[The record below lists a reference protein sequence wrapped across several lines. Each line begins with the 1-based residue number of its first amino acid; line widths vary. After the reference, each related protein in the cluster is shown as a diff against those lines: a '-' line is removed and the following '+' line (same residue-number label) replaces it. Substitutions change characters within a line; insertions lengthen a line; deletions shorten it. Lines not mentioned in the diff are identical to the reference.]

1 MSISISHMKYHS
13 ISVYQARYANSI
25 VDKYLDTSIFKTST
39 KFYNTTLTYDTIFT
53 KADSYSSDNQAEK
66 LNGGFNIHYRACIGS
81 LIYLL
86 YTRADLIF
94 SVHKLATF
102 LLDPGKVRFDLLVHL
117 LIYMSENKTLVF
129 NYYADVKDAPLYNL
143 LRKANIK
150 TDNQLMAF
158 SDSSWQDFPDTGR
171 STGAYIIFYQG
182 RPIYHG
188 AYVPRPVAQSSVES
202 EYNAACTSG
211 MAFAL
216 FRMLID

>member
-1 MSISISHMKYHS
+1 MKDHS
-13 ISVYQARYANSI
+13 ISTDKARYDTYIVAN
-25 VDKYLDTSIFKTST
+25 YLDTDAVKTST
-39 KFYNTTLTYDTIFT
+39 KFYNTTFPSDMIITKDDASTSDEQVENLTR
-53 KADSYSSDNQAEK
+53 E
-66 LNGGFNIHYRACIGS
+66 FNIHYRACIGS